1 VRRVIKENMIM
12 ASNSMNLMPENAQES
27 QVYKWLV
34 RAPSRLKKLKAE
46 MNTAVKNKSMET
58 TAEVMEN

>member
-1 VRRVIKENMIM
+1 
-12 ASNSMNLMPENAQES
+12 MNLMPENAQES

>member
-1 VRRVIKENMIM
+1 
-12 ASNSMNLMPENAQES
+12 MPENAPES

-34 RAPSRLKKLKAE
+34 TAPSRPKKLKAE
-46 MNTAVKNKSMET
+46 MNTAVKNISKET